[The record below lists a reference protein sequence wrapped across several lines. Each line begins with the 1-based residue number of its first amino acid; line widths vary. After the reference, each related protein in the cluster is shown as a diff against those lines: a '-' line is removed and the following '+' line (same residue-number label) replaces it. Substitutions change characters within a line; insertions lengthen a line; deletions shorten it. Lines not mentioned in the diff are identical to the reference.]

1 LKEAT
6 PTLNANSKTNTLQK
20 SKKEINQSQTPRS
33 TPNKTKAS
41 LEENS
46 SFETDQHPKTRR
58 CLTTKKL
65 KGTSFFNDHLLK

>member
-1 LKEAT
+1 M
-6 PTLNANSKTNTLQK
+6 PY
-20 SKKEINQSQTPRS
+20 
-33 TPNKTKAS
+33 KTKAS

-65 KGTSFFNDHLLK
+65 KGTSFFNDHLLKWYGLVKIGLGK